1 MLHAEVRGF
10 PIAYQ
15 RAGRGPPLLLLHGF
29 LVDSRMWRPQ
39 LESLSNEFTV
49 IAWDAPGA
57 GQSADPPEPFGMDD
71 WADCLAGLLEAVGVE
86 SAHVVGLSWGGMLAQ
101 ELYRRR
107 PERVRSLTLAGTY
120 AGWRRSLGQAIAEER
135 LANCLQ
141 DASLTPAEVVA
152 KYLPGM
158 LGESATQAARE
169 ELARIISD
177 FHPAGF
183 RLMAN
188 SSADVDTRDLLRE
201 IRAPTLLVWGEEDAR
216 SPMTVAREFHT
227 AIPGARLAV
236 IPGAGH
242 VSNLDAPVRF
252 NAEVRDF
259 CADGHTSAMT

>member
-1 MLHAEVRGF
+1 MLQAEVRGL

-15 RAGRGPPLLLLHGF
+15 RAGCGPPLLFLHGF
-29 LVDSRMWRPQ
+29 LLDSRMWWPQ

-57 GQSADPPEPFGMDD
+57 GQSADPPEPFGIDD
-71 WADCLAGLLEAVGVE
+71 WADCLAGLLEIVDVE
-86 SAHVVGLSWGGMLAQ
+86 SAHVVGLSWGGILAQ

-120 AGWRRSLGQAIAEER
+120 AGWRRSLGEAAAEER
-135 LANCLQ
+135 LATCLR
-141 DASLTPAEVVA
+141 DASLPAAEVVA

-158 LGESATQAARE
+158 LGEMATQAARE
-169 ELARIISD
+169 ELARIMAD

-183 RLMAN
+183 RLMAM
-188 SSADVDTRDLLRE
+188 SSAEVDTRDILRE
-201 IRAPTLLVWGEEDAR
+201 IQVPTLLVWGDADGR
-216 SPMTVAREFHT
+216 SPITVARQFQT
-227 AIPGARLAV
+227 AIPGASLAV

-242 VSNLDAPVRF
+242 VSNVDAPTRF

-259 CADGHTSAMT
+259 ARVVMRAR